1 LKGEPRVPTF
11 SKVFGINKTQPEL
24 DFVNVHLNRDA
35 PLFIDPYAISQRR
48 DSWSLSCHELIKSFF
63 QLIIESIRAGN
74 YDKAKELL
82 LHLKEPNETRLG
94 FSKNRPQGA
103 GIGHFQAEQL
113 YQTIS
118 ESSAVKTGFLSSLEE
133 CELMI
138 DGISRDKISDL
149 TTNIIRK
156 KLEEYTVEQ
165 CNLYGIS
172 LHEVALPPYF
182 SIDDN
187 SWVSDYYHLPVYKNK
202 PILLVPKFIARYSL
216 DYDSGDYYNNYVLN
230 YLQAEHLS
238 AGSSLV
244 YTLKNG
250 KKVVYK
256 KDLKAR
262 YRFSK
267 EFLFE
272 FSKNN
277 PEVLAKYRSNL
288 CEIEKN
294 HHEVD
299 EGSEEEAL
307 LADSLIIALNNIP
320 PGSEYASSYH
330 NLMLGILE
338 FIFYPYLIYP
348 KKENEIHE
356 GRKRID
362 IVMENGA
369 KSGIFRRLHE
379 IRKIHCPFISIE
391 CKNYSTDVTN
401 PEIDQLAGRFSRD
414 RGSAGILCCRN
425 FEDENLFLKRCIDTF
440 KDGRG
445 LIVHLDDNRIQ
456 EILSIIKSNQRKQLD
471 SIITSYFDAV
481 HFS

>member
-1 LKGEPRVPTF
+1 MQTF
-11 SKVFGINKTQPEL
+11 SKAFGINKTQAEL
-24 DFVNVHLNRDA
+24 DFVDVPLNSDT

-48 DSWSLSCHELIKSFF
+48 DVWSLSCHEIIKYFF

-113 YQTIS
+113 YMKIS
-118 ESSAVKTGFLSSLEE
+118 ESSAIKTGFLSSLEE

-138 DGISRDKISDL
+138 EGISRDKISDL

-156 KLEEYTVEQ
+156 KLEEYTIEQ
-165 CNLYGIS
+165 CKLYDIS

-182 SIDDN
+182 SANEN
-187 SWVSDYYHLPVYKNK
+187 SWVSEYYHLPMFRNK

-216 DYDSGDYYNNYVLN
+216 DYDSSDYYNNYIIN
-230 YLQAEHLS
+230 FLQAENLS

-244 YTLKNG
+244 RTLKNG
-250 KKVVYK
+250 ARVVYK
-256 KDLKAR
+256 KDIKAR
-262 YRFSK
+262 HPFAK

-272 FSKNN
+272 FSKRN
-277 PEVLAKYRSNL
+277 PKVLEKYRAALSVL
-288 CEIEKN
+288 EKN
-294 HHEVD
+294 HTEIN
-299 EGSEEEAL
+299 EGSEEEQL
-307 LADSLIIALNNIP
+307 LAESLLLALNNIS
-320 PGSEYASSYH
+320 PGSKDASSYH

-338 FIFYPYLIYP
+338 FLFYPYLIYP
-348 KKENEIHE
+348 KKEKEIHE

-362 IVMENGA
+362 IAMENGA

-391 CKNYSTDVTN
+391 CKNYKTDVAN
-401 PEIDQLAGRFSRD
+401 PEIDQLSGRFSRD
-414 RGSAGILCCRN
+414 RGFVGILCCRS
-425 FEDENLFLKRCIDTF
+425 FEDENLFLKRCVDTF

-445 LIVHLDDNRIQ
+445 LIVHLDDNRIK
-456 EILSIIKSNQRKQLD
+456 EILVLIKNNKRDQFDKKMTD
-471 SIITSYFDAV
+471 YFNAV

>member
-1 LKGEPRVPTF
+1 MSTF
-11 SKVFGINKTQPEL
+11 SKFFGINKTQAEL
-24 DFVNVHLNRDA
+24 DFVDVPLNKDTA
-35 PLFIDPYAISQRR
+35 LFIDPYAISQRR
-48 DSWSLSCHELIKSFF
+48 DSWSQSCHELIKYFF

-82 LHLKEPNETRLG
+82 LYLKEPNETRLG

-113 YQTIS
+113 YRAIS
-118 ESSAVKTGFLSSLEE
+118 ESTAVKTGFLSSLEE

-156 KLEEYTVEQ
+156 KIEEYTIEQ
-165 CNLYGIS
+165 CKLYDIS
-172 LHEVALPPYF
+172 LQEVALPPYF
-182 SIDDN
+182 SIEEN
-187 SWVSDYYHLPVYKNK
+187 TWVSDYYHLPVHKNR
-202 PILLVPKFIARYSL
+202 PILLVPKFVARYSL
-216 DYDSGDYYNNYVLN
+216 DYNSGDYYNNYVIN
-230 YLQAEHLS
+230 FLQAENLS

-244 YTLKNG
+244 RTLRNG
-250 KKVVYK
+250 KRVIYR

-262 YRFSK
+262 YPFSK
-267 EFLFE
+267 KFLFE
-272 FSKNN
+272 FSKSN
-277 PEVLAKYRSNL
+277 PTILANYRAAL
-288 CEIEKN
+288 RAFEKK
-294 HHEVD
+294 HHEIN
-299 EGSEEEAL
+299 EGSEDEQL
-307 LADSLIIALNNIP
+307 LADSLSIALHNIP

-348 KKENEIHE
+348 RKENEIHQ
-356 GRKRID
+356 GRRRID

-391 CKNYSTDVTN
+391 CKNYKTDVTN
-401 PEIDQLAGRFSRD
+401 PEIDQLSGRFSRD
-414 RGSAGILCCRN
+414 RGIVGVLCCRS
-425 FEDENLFLKRCIDTF
+425 FEDDNLFIKRCVDTF

-445 LIVHLDDNRIQ
+445 LIIHLDDNRI
-456 EILSIIKSNQRKQLD
+456 EELLSLTRNNKRNQMD
-471 SIITSYFDAV
+471 SKVTGYFDAV

>member
-1 LKGEPRVPTF
+1 MPTF
-11 SKVFGINKTQPEL
+11 SKVFDINKTQAEL
-24 DFVNVHLNRDA
+24 DFVDVPLNSDT

-48 DSWSLSCHELIKSFF
+48 DSWSLSCHELIKYFF

-74 YDKAKELL
+74 HEKAKELL
-82 LHLKEPNETRLG
+82 LYLKEPNETRLG

-103 GIGHFQAEQL
+103 GIGYFQAEQL
-113 YQTIS
+113 YQAIS
-118 ESSAVKTGFLSSLEE
+118 ESSAIKTGFLSSLEE

-149 TTNIIRK
+149 TTNIMRK
-156 KLEEYTVEQ
+156 KLEEYTIDQ

-172 LHEVALPPYF
+172 LHEVALSPYF
-182 SIDDN
+182 SIDEN
-187 SWVSDYYHLPVYKNK
+187 AWVSDYYRLPVYKNK
-202 PILLVPKFIARYSL
+202 PVLLVPKFIARYSL

-230 YLQAEHLS
+230 FLQAENLS
-238 AGSSLV
+238 AWSSLV
-244 YTLKNG
+244 RTLKNG
-250 KKVVYK
+250 KRVVYK

-262 YRFSK
+262 YPFSK
-267 EFLFE
+267 EFLFK
-272 FSKNN
+272 FSKSN
-277 PEVLAKYRSNL
+277 PKVLEKYRAALSVL
-288 CEIEKN
+288 EKDHQEIN
-294 HHEVD
+294 
-299 EGSEEEAL
+299 EGSEEEQL
-307 LADSLIIALNNIP
+307 LADSLLLALNNIP

-330 NLMLGILE
+330 NLMLGTLE

-348 KKENEIHE
+348 RKENEIHE

-362 IVMENGA
+362 IVVENGA

-391 CKNYSTDVTN
+391 CKNYKTDVAN
-401 PEIDQLAGRFSRD
+401 PEIDQLSGRFSRD
-414 RGSAGILCCRN
+414 RGIVGVLCCRS

-445 LIVHLDDNRIQ
+445 LIIHLDDNRI
-456 EILSIIKSNQRKQLD
+456 EELLTLIRNNKRNQMD
-471 SIITSYFDAV
+471 SKITGYFDAV